1 MDILVM
7 IAIVIMVVYVV
18 TWNSVNLEARIA
30 SARQKQQ
37 DCTLHKWTYRKQPG
51 TDDEYM
57 ICENCGML
65 PGGWYLEKGEDDA
78 QD

>member
-1 MDILVM
+1 MIDILVM

-30 SARQKQQ
+30 SARQKE
-37 DCTLHKWTYRKQPG
+37 DCTLHKWAYRKQPG

-65 PGGWYLEKGEDDA
+65 PGGYQIEGEDDVE
-78 QD
+78 D